1 MAFLVNYGSDRPIP
15 QQIAGGWKLPL
26 GITSSVDDEGLETF
40 LAYELISLTLF
51 PHDIDAAIAEAELP
65 TDLDITADRHA
76 AICHG
81 IRLQRAAEY
90 PPATDYLDGVA
101 KGDQEQVDK
110 YIADCLVVKAKCP
123 FPEL

>member
-1 MAFLVNYGSDRPIP
+1 MQPVNFGSDKPIP
-15 QQIAGGWKLPL
+15 RQTTTGWLVPL
-26 GITSSVDDEGLETF
+26 GITSSTDDEGAISYT
-40 LAYELISLTLF
+40 AYELISLTLF

-65 TDLDITADRHA
+65 TDLDVTADRHA

-110 YIADCLVVKAKCP
+110 YIADCLVVKAKYP